1 MFEREIFGNKSVDVG
16 MRIIRFESFE
26 EGPIA
31 HLHAYEIVRERER
44 EKRERKRLGNKA
56 IYVGIRVIR
65 FESFEESWKTP
76 KVRPP
81 HIPRRERILCFPQP
95 SNIIPLIESP
105 EKPKHKD
112 IATQQN

>member
-1 MFEREIFGNKSVDVG
+1 M
-16 MRIIRFESFE
+16 
-26 EGPIA
+26 
-31 HLHAYEIVRERER
+31 RERER
-44 EKRERKRLGNKA
+44 ERERLGNKA

-65 FESFEESWKTP
+65 FESFEESWKNP

-95 SNIIPLIESP
+95 SNIIPLVESP

>member
-44 EKRERKRLGNKA
+44 EKEREK
-56 IYVGIRVIR
+56 
-65 FESFEESWKTP
+65 ETWKQGYIC
-76 KVRPP
+76 RNQG
-81 HIPRRERILCFPQP
+81 HQI
-95 SNIIPLIESP
+95 
-105 EKPKHKD
+105 
-112 IATQQN
+112 